1 MIADCSRQVH
11 RVEEQ
16 AKNRMDFL
24 CFVIVVLVTLAGELC
39 ALLSSSIGHSLQCV
53 LAAHLLRAL
62 L

>member
-1 MIADCSRQVH
+1 
-11 RVEEQ
+11 
-16 AKNRMDFL
+16 MDFL